1 MIYPVKNLKTGEV
14 RELRVSYE
22 EYKDFLSKNPD
33 FERIWTPTMAK
44 INGKMTCWPNF
55 KKK

>member
-55 KKK
+55 RKK